1 MKGVWLVG
9 LAALALSGCKSSS
22 ERLAEDDT
30 YCRSIGAAPGTD
42 GYTQCRLQLRGEK
55 ERREAQFRANP
66 PFRSQT
72 PIIAPG
78 VAPQQQ
84 TTCTTEPYLGRLQ
97 TTCR

>member
-1 MKGVWLVG
+1 MRGLWLVG
-9 LAALALSGCKSSS
+9 LAALAVGGCKSTS

-42 GYTQCRLQLRGEK
+42 GYTQCRLQLRAEDAR
-55 ERREAQFRANP
+55 RRERLATAFKP
-66 PFRSQT
+66 V

-78 VAPQQQ
+78 TVQPQP
-84 TTCTTEPYLGRLQ
+84 TTCVTEPVLGNLQ

>member
-9 LAALALSGCKSSS
+9 LAALAVGGCKSSA
-22 ERLAEDDT
+22 ELLAEDDT
-30 YCRSIGAAPGTD
+30 YCRSIGAAPGSD

-55 ERREAQFRANP
+55 ERREAHFRANP
-66 PFRSQT
+66 PFRST

-84 TTCTTEPYLGRLQ
+84 TTCITEPNLGRLQ